1 MKKVPVVVAS
11 FMLFGGV
18 SQARPSKK
26 GNRAKGD
33 IGYRS
38 SNFFE
43 NLGDKAIENDFTL
56 DVNLVANASSS
67 QQ

>member
-26 GNRAKGD
+26 GNRSKFD
-33 IGYRS
+33 IRYRS

-43 NLGDKAIENDFTL
+43 NLGDKTTENDFTL
-56 DVNLVANASSS
+56 DVNLGANASSS